1 MRALW
6 SRLTA
11 GTVVTV
17 RGHNVRVRG
26 VLARKA
32 RKLED
37 ALSSF
42 LPCDGTVTITGGRVK
57 VFGDLA
63 AVEQRVRNSVLAHLG

>member
-1 MRALW
+1 MHPLW
-6 SRLTA
+6 LRLTS
-11 GTVVTV
+11 GTLVTV
-17 RGHNVRVRG
+17 KGREVRVRG
-26 VLARKA
+26 VLAPKA

-42 LPCDGTVTITGGRVK
+42 LPCDGHVAITGGRVK
-57 VFGDLA
+57 VYGELR